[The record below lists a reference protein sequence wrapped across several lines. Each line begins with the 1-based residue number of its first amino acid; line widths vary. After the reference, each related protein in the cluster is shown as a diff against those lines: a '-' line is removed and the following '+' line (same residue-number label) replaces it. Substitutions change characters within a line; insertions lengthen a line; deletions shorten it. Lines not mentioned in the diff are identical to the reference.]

1 MIILFWLLPSFAF
14 AAEAVKSD
22 LLVLGAQEI
31 PWLRYFPEFREGI
44 SLPLKDVNT
53 EVAIPLSKLK
63 IRILKGGEQS
73 IEPLYLYL
81 SPDDKGIEKVALKYA
96 KKDKYHEALKEIG
109 RLVSR
114 HPDHKTDEKIKIQ
127 ISKNLFRYLE
137 KDTLSKHFT
146 FLHHSLTLNAKSL
159 RKQRQLKNDFIE
171 EISPFFE
178 GMEKQ
183 RILTRL
189 RYHQSVSVD
198 GILLPTFAKKVVRKF
213 VVYRGPN
220 CFHASLAFHN
230 RALTRSRFFNV
241 TEETGYHRAMIN
253 YDELWRTLTS
263 NFYVVDHRID
273 TLRYGDILVFFDLPE
288 GESGPVNF
296 RWIRHTATYLFNGYT
311 FSKGSKSA
319 DTPYTIK
326 TLSEE
331 WKTWSRIAKNPVVKI
346 FRRSTKHV
354 RKRPPKDLT
363 DWIY

>member
-81 SPDDKGIEKVALKYA
+81 SPDEKGIEKVALKYA

-171 EISPFFE
+171 EIAPFFE

-198 GILLPTFAKKVVRKF
+198 GILLPTFAKKVVR
-213 VVYRGPN
+213 
-220 CFHASLAFHN
+220 S
-230 RALTRSRFFNV
+230 
-241 TEETGYHRAMIN
+241 I
-253 YDELWRTLTS
+253 
-263 NFYVVDHRID
+263 
-273 TLRYGDILVFFDLPE
+273 
-288 GESGPVNF
+288 
-296 RWIRHTATYLFNGYT
+296 
-311 FSKGSKSA
+311 
-319 DTPYTIK
+319 
-326 TLSEE
+326 
-331 WKTWSRIAKNPVVKI
+331 
-346 FRRSTKHV
+346 
-354 RKRPPKDLT
+354 
-363 DWIY
+363 